1 VRKKILALVFASAL
15 LICLAVPLFAG
26 VGAVSADQPANPGC
40 AGEVISAQGQGGYR
54 SEVVAWVKA
63 NTSEKNFGQT
73 MKAWHRAEC
82 GIPPGHT
89 P

>member
-1 VRKKILALVFASAL
+1 M
-15 LICLAVPLFAG
+15 CLSVSLFAG
-26 VGAVSADQPANPGC
+26 VGAASADQPANPGF
-40 AGEVISAQGQGGYR
+40 AGEVISSQGQAGVR